1 MRPNN
6 YPPRELCLWLP
17 NWPLQRLRW
26 EQPELRRQKLVLYE
40 HARGGRRIVVA
51 DDYPSGL
58 PIAEVTHGRLL
69 AHDPLADAAAL
80 GRIAELCAEFAPSVG
95 IDTPDGFQPDTLR
108 LGITGLGTLYGSEE
122 RLLAQLAAALRR
134 RRLHVRLAIA
144 DSWGAAWALAHF
156 ADHSVISPPGPG
168 PLAALPIEALRLGAE
183 CEVLREL
190 GIFRVGQLLALP
202 RESLAERFGAQL
214 LLRINQALGLAPE
227 PIHSHRPAGEISF
240 TIQWEYAVTQRSALE
255 PVFAELLTQVERA
268 LIHKQQGALELA
280 CELCGEPTSISFIV
294 SVFRPTTSAK
304 HLAEL
309 VRLQLERQ
317 PGPAAVSGVRVTA
330 LRMAP
335 LPVWQPLL
343 FDDERPAEGVHV
355 RQLINRLSNRLGRLA
370 VVRALP
376 VAGAHPE
383 LVYRYEP
390 LTGAAARKTI
400 SRWKTL
406 PRPTRLAR
414 EPILLRIT
422 ALAAG
427 LPRQVQWQGLHTIAH
442 AWGPE
447 RIQTGW
453 WRGRDIQR
461 DYYRVATTAGERWW
475 IFRRLTDGQ
484 WFLHGWFD

>member
-17 NWPLQRLRW
+17 DWPLQRLRW

-40 HARGGRRIVVA
+40 HVRGGRRIVVA
-51 DDYPSGL
+51 DDCPPDL

-69 AHDPLADAAAL
+69 AHDPLADTTAL

-95 IDTPDGFQPDTLR
+95 VDPPDTIR
-108 LGITGLGTLYGSEE
+108 LGITGLGALFGSEE
-122 RLLAQLAAALRR
+122 RLLAQLYAALRR
-134 RRLHVRLAIA
+134 RRLSARLAIA
-144 DSWGAAWALAHF
+144 ESWGAAWALAHY
-156 ADHSVISPPGPG
+156 ARDSTIVPPGESG
-168 PLAALPIEALRLGAE
+168 LDSLPIESLRLGPE
-183 CEVLREL
+183 CEPLREL
-190 GIFRVGQLLALP
+190 GILRVSQLLALP
-202 RESLAERFGAQL
+202 RESLAERFGPQL
-214 LLRINQALGLAPE
+214 LWRINQALGLVPE
-227 PIHSHRPAGEISF
+227 PNQAHRPTCDISF
-240 TIQWEYAVTQRSALE
+240 AIEGEHAVTQRSALE
-255 PVFAELLTQVERA
+255 PIFAELLTQVERA
-268 LIHKQQGALELA
+268 LIQRQQGALELA
-280 CELCGEPTSISFIV
+280 CELRGEPTSVFFTV
-294 SVFRPTTSAK
+294 SVFRPLTSAT

-317 PGPAAVSGVRVTA
+317 AGPAAVSGVRVA
-330 LRMAP
+330 VERMAP
-335 LPVWQPLL
+335 LPTWQPLL
-343 FDDERPAEGVHV
+343 FDDERPAEAVHV

-376 VAGAHPE
+376 VAGAQPE

-390 LTGAAARKTI
+390 LTGAPVRKST

-406 PRPTRLAR
+406 PRPTRLAID
-414 EPILLRIT
+414 PIPLRIPRG
-422 ALAAG
+422 LAAG
-427 LPRQVQWQGLHTIAH
+427 PPRQVQWQGLHTIAH

-461 DYYRVATTAGERWW
+461 DYFRVATTAGERWW
-475 IFRRLTDGQ
+475 IFKRLTDGQ